1 MINNIYNG
9 TNHDITIYNLDNMNF
24 SSSRFQKGYTLT
36 NPNLN
41 PVLYLEKKNPL
52 NVQYMTVQPLTLGGL
67 SFTFPEVIMNLTM
80 LPDYRSYDAIIVSS
94 KYYEAA
100 LRLNYPVE
108 YIDRL
113 YLLSDKVYGQDSNLI
128 GNIGLKKVHCYT
140 PRDYLNAIAR
150 GESLSAYSV
159 EISLMYFKNYGL
171 YNEQFIADMNEL
183 QRIVEE
189 QNNLSQCQT
198 FNV

>member
-67 SFTFPEVIMNLTM
+67 SFTFPEVILNLTM
-80 LPDYRSYDAIIVSS
+80 LPDYRSYDVIIVSS

-113 YLLSDKVYGQDSNLI
+113 YLLSDKVYGQNSSLI
-128 GNIGLKKVHCYT
+128 GNIGLKKAHCYT
-140 PRDYLNAIAR
+140 PREHLNAIRR
-150 GESLSAYSV
+150 GEWLSAYSI
-159 EISLMYFKNYGL
+159 EISLMYFKNYGQ

-183 QRIVEE
+183 QRIIDE
-189 QNNLSQCQT
+189 QKNLPQCKT
-198 FNV
+198 INV